1 MADENITP
9 APEYDDALATD
20 AFAAPASE
28 RRRSG
33 KAVAALVCGILS
45 LVVVG
50 IILGLVA
57 IALGIAARKDMEKDP
72 TLDGTGLAVG
82 GMVTGAI
89 GAVLAII
96 FLATGVTNF

>member
-45 LVVVG
+45 LVIFG
-50 IILGLVA
+50 IVLGFVA
-57 IALGIAARKDMEKDP
+57 IGLGIAARKDMEKDP
-72 TLDGTGLAVG
+72 ALDGKGLALG

-89 GAVLAII
+89 GAVLAIVLI
-96 FLATGVTNF
+96 ASGVTVV

>member
-9 APEYDDALATD
+9 APEYDDELASD

-28 RRRSG
+28 RRRSN

-50 IILGLVA
+50 IILGIVA
-57 IALGIAARKDMEKDP
+57 IGLGVAARKDMEKDP
-72 TLDGTGLAVG
+72 NLDGKGLAIAG
-82 GMVTGAI
+82 QVTGAI
-89 GAVLAII
+89 GAVLAVVL
-96 FLATGVTNF
+96 LATGTTNF

>member
-28 RRRSG
+28 RRRSN

-50 IILGLVA
+50 IILGFVA
-57 IALGIAARKDMEKDP
+57 LGLGIAARKDMEKDP
-72 TLDGTGLAVG
+72 SLEGKGLAVA

-89 GAVLAII
+89 GAVLAIVL
-96 FLATGVTNF
+96 LATGVTKF

>member
-9 APEYDDALATD
+9 APEYDDALASD
-20 AFAAPASE
+20 AFAAPPSE

-50 IILGLVA
+50 IILGIVA
-57 IALGIAARKDMEKDP
+57 IGLGTAARKDMEKDP
-72 TLDGTGLAVG
+72 TLDGKGLAVAG
-82 GMVTGAI
+82 QVTGAI
-89 GAVLAII
+89 GAVLAVV
-96 FLATGVTNF
+96 FLATGLTGF